1 MGLAFST
8 CLLKERDLAM
18 AIGDRKQ
25 SECEV
30 KIHERI
36 PKEVSLVPL
45 RVDIT
50 NLPTTSVPP
59 VSLHRPPHYSTAT
72 TGSSVSVVKGANTRE
87 QDVKGVPSVVVTDT
101 CSLCFCKHDAAK
113 LSTIHIAKSLVG
125 ICSSSYQSRYSSKMS
140 SKVLASSRIFSLS
153 LTSAI
158 SRTSRNPIPTLRA
171 QSLSSR
177 TCLYSTTS
185 RTMAAQPT
193 AASQVI
199 SETAKAEGGPQS
211 GSASAQMQSQ
221 VGKQRNFEQAAQ
233 EVGQKMQAD
242 PGNVTSQDAAYLK
255 SREARARGQAQP
267 PSDSISADA
276 QRLAAAN
283 EGETKLSAND
293 GHADPATQSAVDR
306 RENLQ
311 QAAEQVAPKMV
322 RESQFHGL

>member
-1 MGLAFST
+1 
-8 CLLKERDLAM
+8 
-18 AIGDRKQ
+18 
-25 SECEV
+25 
-30 KIHERI
+30 
-36 PKEVSLVPL
+36 
-45 RVDIT
+45 
-50 NLPTTSVPP
+50 
-59 VSLHRPPHYSTAT
+59 
-72 TGSSVSVVKGANTRE
+72 
-87 QDVKGVPSVVVTDT
+87 
-101 CSLCFCKHDAAK
+101 
-113 LSTIHIAKSLVG
+113 
-125 ICSSSYQSRYSSKMS
+125 
-140 SKVLASSRIFSLS
+140 
-153 LTSAI
+153 
-158 SRTSRNPIPTLRA
+158 
-171 QSLSSR
+171 
-177 TCLYSTTS
+177 
-185 RTMAAQPT
+185 MAAQPT

-311 QAAEQVAPKMV
+311 QAAEQVAPKMANNPEQV
-322 RESQFHGL
+322 TKEEANLLHSREQRAFGATSKGGIASQAQSTAAENEKKGTP